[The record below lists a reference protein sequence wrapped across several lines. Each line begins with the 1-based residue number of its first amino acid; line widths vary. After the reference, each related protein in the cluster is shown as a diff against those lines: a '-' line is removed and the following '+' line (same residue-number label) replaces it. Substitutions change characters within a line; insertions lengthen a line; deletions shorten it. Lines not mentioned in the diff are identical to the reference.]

1 MSDVFELTMS
11 KKEEFQEYFNE
22 RFKGEKLIAVTRF
35 EETSD
40 LVKERTKVMDCSECA
55 QRL

>member
-40 LVKERTKVMDCSECA
+40 LVKERTKVMDCLECA

>member
-1 MSDVFELTMS
+1 MS
-11 KKEEFQEYFNE
+11 KKEEFQKYFNE
-22 RFKGEKLIAVTRF
+22 RFKGEKLIAISRF

-40 LVKERTKVMDCSECA
+40 LVKERKKVMDCA

>member
-40 LVKERTKVMDCSECA
+40 LVKERTKVMDCPECA
-55 QRL
+55 KRL

>member
-40 LVKERTKVMDCSECA
+40 LVKERTKVMDCPECA

>member
-1 MSDVFELTMS
+1 MS
-11 KKEEFQEYFNE
+11 KKEEFQKYFNE
-22 RFKGEKLIAVTRF
+22 RFKGEKLIAISRF

-40 LVKERTKVMDCSECA
+40 LVKERKKVMDCPECA